1 MTRKIIALLAL
12 AVVVVGGIVA
22 ITNTKEADKKDTRL
36 QVAASF
42 YPLADFAKNVG
53 GEYVHVTNATPAGAE
68 PHDYEPAPRD
78 LANISS
84 ADVFVYN
91 GGTFEPWTEKFV
103 HDYKHTSVKA
113 SSGISLHESHEEE
126 EGHTEEPGHEEAEH
140 GHDHGSTD
148 PHFWLDPVLA
158 QKIVANIRDG
168 LIKADPEHA
177 DAYRKNAANYQ
188 AKLAK
193 LDTAYKDGLAH
204 CSIDTVI
211 ASHGAFGYI
220 AERYHFTAD
229 SIAGISPEEEPSA
242 QKMAELA
249 TLAREKNIKYI
260 FFEHLVSPRLAD
272 TIAQEAGAKTL
283 VFDPIEG
290 LTKED
295 QDKGKNYISIQYENL
310 QAIRTARACR

>member
-1 MTRKIIALLAL
+1 MIRKIFALLAL
-12 AVVVVGGIVA
+12 IIAVSAGVFA
-22 ITNTKEADKKDTRL
+22 ITNNTKNNEKSNKV

-53 GEYVHVTNATPAGAE
+53 GEYVSVQNVTPAGAE
-68 PHDYEPAPRD
+68 PHDYEPAARD
-78 LANISS
+78 LADISS
-84 ADVFVYN
+84 SDVFIYN
-91 GGTFEPWTEKFV
+91 GGAFEPWTEKFV
-103 HDYKHTSVKA
+103 RSYKHTSIEA
-113 SSGISLHESHEEE
+113 SDGITLHEAHEE
-126 EGHTEEPGHEEAEH
+126 EEPGHEQSEHEH
-140 GHDHGSTD
+140 GSAD
-148 PHFWLDPVLA
+148 PHFWLDPILA

-168 LIKADPEHA
+168 LVKADPAHA
-177 DAYRKNAANYQ
+177 DDYRKNANEYQ

-193 LDTAYKDGLAH
+193 LDAAYKDGLAH

-229 SIAGISPEEEPSA
+229 AITGISPEEEPSA

-249 TLAREKNIKYI
+249 TLAHEKNIKYI

-272 TIAQEAGAKTL
+272 TIAQEVGAKTL

>member
-1 MTRKIIALLAL
+1 MIRRTIALLILAL
-12 AVVVVGGIVA
+12 VVGASIFA
-22 ITNTKEADKKDTRL
+22 ITTTTKNDKKDNKV
-36 QVAASF
+36 QVTASF
-42 YPLADFAKNVG
+42 YPLADFAKSIGGDYVSVQNV
-53 GEYVHVTNATPAGAE
+53 TPAGAE
-68 PHDYEPAPRD
+68 PHDYEPAARD
-78 LANISS
+78 LADISS
-84 ADVFVYN
+84 SDVFIYN
-91 GGTFEPWTEKFV
+91 GGTFEPWTDKFV

-113 SSGISLHESHEEE
+113 STGITLHEAHEEE
-126 EGHTEEPGHEEAEH
+126 EHGDDSGHNEADE
-140 GHDHGSTD
+140 HGSTD
-148 PHFWLDPVLA
+148 PHFWLDPILA
-158 QKIVANIRDG
+158 QRIVANIRDG
-168 LIKADPEHA
+168 LIKADPAHA
-177 DAYRKNAANYQ
+177 NEYRKNANEYQ

-193 LDTAYKDGLAH
+193 LDAAYKDGLAH
-204 CSIDTVI
+204 CNIDTVI

-272 TIAQEAGAKTL
+272 TIAQEADAKTL

>member
-1 MTRKIIALLAL
+1 MIRKITALFVLAL
-12 AVVVVGGIVA
+12 IVGVGIFA
-22 ITNTKEADKKDTRL
+22 ITNNTKENSKDNKI

-53 GEYVHVTNATPAGAE
+53 GKYVSVQNVTPAGAE
-68 PHDYEPAPRD
+68 PHDYEPSPRD
-78 LANISS
+78 LASISS
-84 ADVFVYN
+84 SDVFIYN
-91 GGTFEPWTEKFV
+91 GGSFEPWTDKFV
-103 HDYKHTSVKA
+103 HDYKHISVKA
-113 SSGISLHESHEEE
+113 SNGITLHEAHEEE
-126 EGHTEEPGHEEAEH
+126 THSEEPGHEAEH
-140 GHDHGSTD
+140 EHSTTD

-168 LIKADPEHA
+168 LIKADPDHA
-177 DAYRKNAANYQ
+177 DEYRKNASDYQ

-193 LDTAYKDGLAH
+193 LDTAYKDGLAN

-272 TIAQEAGAKTL
+272 TIAQEADAKTL